1 MELFLSDL
9 HINQIL
15 VDNSVCAVNLGGI
28 VEQGR
33 KKRSYYPVLCVLYF
47 HTRFPCAPFLLSC
60 LSSALKSKMQNG
72 LAWLFGK
79 NRNCLSSFMMCSA

>member
-33 KKRSYYPVLCVLYF
+33 KKI
-47 HTRFPCAPFLLSC
+47 LLSC
-60 LSSALKSKMQNG
+60 ALCSVFSYTFP
-72 LAWLFGK
+72 L
-79 NRNCLSSFMMCSA
+79 RSFPA